1 MKRNEQAK
9 GLKSYFYG
17 LSASGSQSMIFPV
30 QSKACLLQRIFA
42 GKKRREEKY
51 ILKGWHNFLLKTSC
65 NAESPGKIF
74 QFDFPGCESNQK
86 LLSRFNLLMRS
97 SDWKLV
103 MPLSA

>member
-1 MKRNEQAK
+1 MLIAENFCRE
-9 GLKSYFYG
+9 
-17 LSASGSQSMIFPV
+17 
-30 QSKACLLQRIFA
+30 
-42 GKKRREEKY
+42 KKEEKY
-51 ILKGWHNFLLKTSC
+51 ILEGWHNFLLKTSS

-74 QFDFPGCESNQK
+74 QFDFLGCESNQK